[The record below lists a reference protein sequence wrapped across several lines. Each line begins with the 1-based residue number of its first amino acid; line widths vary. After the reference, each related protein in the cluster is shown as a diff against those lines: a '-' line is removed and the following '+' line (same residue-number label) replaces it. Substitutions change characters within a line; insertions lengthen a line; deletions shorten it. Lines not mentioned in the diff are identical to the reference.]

1 MQNDIHILS
10 TRPLPQSTLIKAFEN
25 GITIDVVS
33 FIKTE
38 AVTDLPTVIQIH
50 DLAKRKIAAVFTSV
64 TAIEAVVPHL
74 STKPDWDIY
83 CMGGITRETAINFFG
98 EEKIKRTARNAANLA
113 EKIVTES
120 IQQDII
126 FFCSDHRLDKL
137 PTILKT
143 NKIHFKELIVYKTIE
158 TPALIQKQY
167 EGILF
172 FSPSAVH
179 SFFSQNTISTDTILF
194 SIGKTTAATI
204 ATYASNEVVASEW
217 PGQEQL
223 ISQVINYY
231 NEIKH

>member
-38 AVTDLPTVIQIH
+38 AVTDMPTVI
-50 DLAKRKIAAVFTSV
+50 R
-64 TAIEAVVPHL
+64 EA
-74 STKPDWDIY
+74 
-83 CMGGITRETAINFFG
+83 AINFFG
-98 EEKIKRTARNAANLA
+98 ETSIKKTARNAVNLA
-113 EKIVTES
+113 EKIVAGNIEEE
-120 IQQDII
+120 II

-143 NKIHFKELIVYKTIE
+143 NKVHFKELIVYKTIE
-158 TPALIQKQY
+158 TPVLIEKHY

-179 SFFSQNTISTDTILF
+179 SFFSQNTIATDTILF
-194 SIGKTTAATI
+194 SIGKTTAGTI

-223 ISQVINYY
+223 ISQVISYY
-231 NEIKH
+231 NEIKHE